1 MATFKT
7 EIQNKRADGT
17 YNVRIRVTHNRDIRR
32 LSTHIYL
39 TDDDITRG
47 RKIKN
52 IKVLEQCEGLIA
64 KCRNICN
71 DLGYESMVMSVD
83 EIVERIK
90 DGLAG
95 KRFRLDFIAYMR
107 QKADEMSKGTG
118 GIYRI
123 VSNAL
128 CRFLKRDTLDISEI
142 NAAFLRNFETFI
154 ETEPSQRGHN
164 RKTGKAEIKPKSGRA
179 VSLYLACVRATHNRA
194 KLEYNDEDRGII
206 RIPYSPFKNYKLRP
220 QPRTRKRALT
230 PETVQAI
237 IDLPYEDG
245 NLSRRNLA
253 KDCFILSFALIGMN
267 SADMF
272 YAEPVKR
279 RTLIYYRRKT
289 ASRREDRA
297 EMRVRIDHCLDRLM
311 EKYADPRGKRL
322 FNFYTRY
329 ASPANFNAALN
340 DGMKLIGE
348 VLGIEALEFYAARHS
363 WASIAQSSYVRV
375 DKATVH
381 EALNHVDPK
390 MAVTDIYTD
399 RDWSVTWN
407 ANKKVL
413 AIFDWTAVGYDA
425 L

>member
-95 KRFRLDFIAYMR
+95 KRFRLDSIAYMR

-179 VSLYLACVRATHNRA
+179 VSLYLACVRATHNWA

-253 KDCFILSFALIGMN
+253 KDCFLLSFALIGMN

-272 YAEPVKR
+272 YAEP
-279 RTLIYYRRKT
+279 
-289 ASRREDRA
+289 
-297 EMRVRIDHCLDRLM
+297 
-311 EKYADPRGKRL
+311 
-322 FNFYTRY
+322 
-329 ASPANFNAALN
+329 
-340 DGMKLIGE
+340 
-348 VLGIEALEFYAARHS
+348 
-363 WASIAQSSYVRV
+363 
-375 DKATVH
+375 
-381 EALNHVDPK
+381 
-390 MAVTDIYTD
+390 
-399 RDWSVTWN
+399 
-407 ANKKVL
+407 
-413 AIFDWTAVGYDA
+413 
-425 L
+425 